1 MSDLR
6 DTMVIARREFTE
18 RVQSRWFIAITLLGP
33 IGMVALVIIP
43 SLLIGNPAGSKIE
56 IIDRTCPAGA
66 PCPALH
72 DRKGVLAAPLSEAL
86 AAAQWK
92 PAIIAADTPD
102 QIEMDRIRDKQINGF
117 VTIPEDALGGGHIVY
132 RGDNGSSQVVHATLR
147 GITTRI
153 VQTERGRRAQ
163 ISPDQLEAI
172 IQPIEVESQ
181 QTNGKTEAASGQ
193 ASFFLGYALAYIL
206 FLVITVYAVAVMRSV
221 VQEKTSRV
229 MELMVATVKPRS
241 LMAGKIVGVGGA
253 GLIQVAVWLTI
264 GALTLAYRA
273 QLLGMFGISGGGPDL
288 PSLTVGVVVV
298 ALAFFVLGYFF
309 YASMYAA
316 VGAMVSSEQDTQQVQ
331 MPIMILLIIGIVSV
345 TAVSGDPRGFTSAV
359 VTTVPFWSALLMPM
373 RFLLGGATTVDVVV
387 SLAVLAVSTAGVA
400 WAAAKIYRVGVLMY
414 GKRPDPREL
423 LRWLRY

>member
-1 MSDLR
+1 VSDLR
-6 DTMVIARREFTE
+6 DTLVIARREFTE
-18 RVQSRWFIAITLLGP
+18 RVQSKWFVAITLLGP

-56 IIDRTCPAGA
+56 ILDWTCPAEA

-72 DRKGVLAAPLSEAL
+72 DRKGVLAAPLAEEL
-86 AAAQWK
+86 AVAQWK
-92 PAIIAADTPD
+92 PAIIAADTPH
-102 QIEMDRIRDKQINGF
+102 QVEMDRIRDKQISGF
-117 VTIPEDALGGGHIVY
+117 LTIPENALVGGKIVY
-132 RGDNGSSQVVHATLR
+132 RGDNGSSQIVQATLD
-147 GITTRI
+147 RI
-153 VQTERGRRAQ
+153 ATKVVQAERGRRVQ
-163 ISPDQLEAI
+163 ISQDKLDAI
-172 IQPIEVESQ
+172 LQPVEVKSQ
-181 QTNGKTEAASGQ
+181 QTNGTTEAASGQ
-193 ASFFLGYALAYIL
+193 ASFLLGYALAYIL

-264 GALTLAYRA
+264 GALTLAYRV
-273 QLLGMFGISGGGPDL
+273 QILGMFGRSGGDSGL

-298 ALAFFVLGYFF
+298 ALVFFVLGYFF

-331 MPIMILLIIGIVSV
+331 MPVMILLIIGIVSV

-359 VTTVPFWSALLMPM
+359 VTTVPFWSPLLMPM
-373 RFLLGGATTVDVVV
+373 RFLLGGASTVDVVISV
-387 SLAVLAVSTAGVA
+387 AVLALSTAGVA
-400 WAAAKIYRVGVLMY
+400 WAAARIYRVGVLMY
-414 GKRPDPREL
+414 GKRPNPREL